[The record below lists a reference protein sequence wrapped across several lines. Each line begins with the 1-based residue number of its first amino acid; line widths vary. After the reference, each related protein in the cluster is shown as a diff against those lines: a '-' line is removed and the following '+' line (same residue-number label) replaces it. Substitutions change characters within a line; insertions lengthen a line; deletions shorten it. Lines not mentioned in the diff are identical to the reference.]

1 MSSDLHILNART
13 RARFQC
19 AFRAFT
25 VPGDEY
31 ARGAESAR
39 VFIHLK
45 SAHYFRAF
53 QNGPGNQS
61 RTGREPGTGERWRVR
76 P

>member
-13 RARFQC
+13 RMRFQC
-19 AFRAFT
+19 AFRALT

-53 QNGPGNQS
+53 QSGSENHSG
-61 RTGREPGTGERWRVR
+61 TTREPGTGRVDDAL
-76 P
+76 